1 MMVFIDYAQLYY
13 REMLRTKVP
22 SVISGKFVHIRHETA
37 EYIVFSPKEFT
48 KYHANIVE
56 RFCLDNGLE
65 GNFDT
70 EGKRYNIVDR
80 AWSIAGGGKYEM
92 NTGRKSIRLYDDSL
106 AYGKF
111 NKQNMADKI
120 LSFAEFTGFT
130 VMIE

>member
-13 REMLRTKVP
+13 REMLRTEIP
-22 SVISGKFVHIRHETA
+22 SVVSGKFVQIRSGSA
-37 EYIVFSPKEFT
+37 EYLVFSPKEFT

-65 GNFDT
+65 GNYNT
-70 EGKRYNIVDR
+70 EGKRYDISDQ

-92 NTGRKSIRLYDDSL
+92 NTGRKTIRLYDDSL

-120 LSFAEFTGFT
+120 LSFDEFTGFT
-130 VMIE
+130 VVIE